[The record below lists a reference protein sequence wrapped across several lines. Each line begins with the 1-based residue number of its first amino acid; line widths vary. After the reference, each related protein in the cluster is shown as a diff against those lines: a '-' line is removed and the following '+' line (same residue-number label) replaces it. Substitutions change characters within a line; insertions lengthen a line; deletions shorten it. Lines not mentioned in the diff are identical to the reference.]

1 MVDASVLGR
10 LLSEL
15 PLPLAPDAGILD
27 ALALAV
33 AIEDGVGVVLPD
45 VLISVSLLQSRES
58 IQTAVRGLDS
68 DS

>member
-45 VLISVSLLQSRES
+45 ALISVSLLQSRES